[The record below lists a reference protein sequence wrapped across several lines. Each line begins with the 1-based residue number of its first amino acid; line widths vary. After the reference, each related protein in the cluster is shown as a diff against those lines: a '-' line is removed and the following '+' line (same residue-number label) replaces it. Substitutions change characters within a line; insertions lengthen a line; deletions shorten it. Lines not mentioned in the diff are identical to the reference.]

1 MPPKSVRSFGVTLTL
16 HIFLL
21 VSTVQLLV
29 EQHMATN
36 YFIIPWQSEKSLG
49 SRTIGLPPV
58 VSLMLCRQLKPLRQ
72 QRGTLRM
79 DDVRCA

>member
-1 MPPKSVRSFGVTLTL
+1 MPPKSARSFGVTLTL

-36 YFIIPWQSEKSLG
+36 YFIIP
-49 SRTIGLPPV
+49 
-58 VSLMLCRQLKPLRQ
+58 
-72 QRGTLRM
+72 
-79 DDVRCA
+79 